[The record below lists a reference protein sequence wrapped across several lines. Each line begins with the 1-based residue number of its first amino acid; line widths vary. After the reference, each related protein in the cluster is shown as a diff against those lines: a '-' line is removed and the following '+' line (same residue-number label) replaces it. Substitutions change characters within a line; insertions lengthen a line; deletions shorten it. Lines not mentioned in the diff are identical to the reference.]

1 MTNALVADS
10 ELNGFRRCWQ
20 KHPCCLTASMILP
33 IRKLKM
39 EIEGDYLQIEEVG
52 QGRENDCPVLISIL
66 MLQASYE
73 YID

>member
-1 MTNALVADS
+1 
-10 ELNGFRRCWQ
+10 
-20 KHPCCLTASMILP
+20 MILP